1 MTGWSV
7 CPLALFMGTGLV
19 VVTMYILYMSL
30 YTGAGL
36 VWYPYSVNVSLSVRR
51 CKHPVK
57 VLPTDVV
64 ASFAS
69 D

>member
-7 CPLALFMGTGLV
+7 SPLALFIRTGIV
-19 VVTMYILYMSL
+19 VVPMYISYMSL
-30 YTGAGL
+30 YTWAGL

-51 CKHPVK
+51 CKNPIN

-64 ASFAS
+64 ASFAA